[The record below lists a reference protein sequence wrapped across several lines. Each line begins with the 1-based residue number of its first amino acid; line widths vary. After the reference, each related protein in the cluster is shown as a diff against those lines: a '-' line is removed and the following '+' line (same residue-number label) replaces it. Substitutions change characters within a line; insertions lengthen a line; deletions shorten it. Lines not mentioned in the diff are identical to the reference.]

1 MKQKLTLLFSF
12 LVAVTCVSAQ
22 TMDTKSSSPKKGT
35 LVGVHFNALDIK
47 TPLTLKSSAGNRTF
61 SKIQDMDLGFSVS
74 YWKGLTNKIDFSARA
89 GVVFHDY
96 AGDDR
101 NELNQKDKPVGI
113 ELEPTLNFRPY
124 ADNALISPFLTLGL
138 GAGYYTGEFG
148 AYLPTGVG
156 AQFNFSGTSYIL
168 VQAQYRFALTKDII
182 KDNLFYSLGF
192 AQSIST
198 EKKKK

>member
-22 TMDTKSSSPKKGT
+22 ISDTKSSSPKKGT
-35 LVGVHFNALDIK
+35 LVGIHFNALDIQ
-47 TPLTLKSSAGNRTF
+47 TPLTLKSSAGSRTF
-61 SKIQDMDLGFSVS
+61 SNLKDMDLGFSVS
-74 YWKGLTNKIDFSARA
+74 YWKGLTNKIDFSGRA

-96 AGDDR
+96 SGNDR
-101 NELNQKDKPVGI
+101 NELDQKKQPVGF

-124 ADNALISPFLTLGL
+124 ADNALISPFLTVGL

-148 AYLPTGVG
+148 AYLPAGVG
-156 AQFNFSGTSYIL
+156 AQFNFSGSSYIL

-192 AQSIST
+192 AQSISVA
-198 EKKKK
+198 KKKR